1 MLRVVRMAGPG
12 KEYLGE
18 GPLVFSF
25 SPWPH
30 PPNLLVSEENAII
43 AGVLKIANGP
53 RAGMF

>member
-25 SPWPH
+25 S